1 MAFDDARA
9 EKLLK
14 ENRRGEV
21 PNVGQH
27 PMEAAH
33 IIPFMLNNFDDTAIN
48 SPAIVRDVLSF
59 SRLTHLRRQTDGA
72 LTWDM
77 LQSWTQIDFE
87 TLVGP
92 NINSPKNAIY
102 MTKTEHIA
110 FGRFKFYL
118 DKEAVSRFRGGLSG
132 G

>member
-1 MAFDDARA
+1 MTFDDARA

-48 SPAIVRDVLSF
+48 SPAIVLEYVMSF
-59 SRLTHLRRQTDGA
+59 RSH
-72 LTWDM
+72 
-77 LQSWTQIDFE
+77 
-87 TLVGP
+87 
-92 NINSPKNAIY
+92 
-102 MTKTEHIA
+102 
-110 FGRFKFYL
+110 
-118 DKEAVSRFRGGLSG
+118 VSRIFVDR
-132 G
+132 